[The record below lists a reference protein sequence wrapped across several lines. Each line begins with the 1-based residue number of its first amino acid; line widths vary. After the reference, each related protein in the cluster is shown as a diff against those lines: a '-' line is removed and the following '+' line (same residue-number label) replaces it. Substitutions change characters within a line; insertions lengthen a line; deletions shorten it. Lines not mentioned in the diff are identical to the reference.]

1 MCAQSQVFLNISQV
15 RLPSSALGKMLP
27 CAGDAERG
35 TLIALKSYFDGSYRG
50 VDWNDCECIGMG
62 GFAADDGIMAEF
74 EIGWAAM
81 LADSR
86 FRPAAPYL
94 HMKELRS
101 DSRKSPFAACKGWDN
116 TRRKRLVS
124 DVVEYLQS
132 LDQSRSRM
140 FLSSVDAR
148 AVQRRIES
156 GLNTKS
162 PIRFCTHF
170 CPHYVMAWFA
180 RDFPSLIVSEAH
192 FYFDRDEPFFDDFRA
207 LRRQME
213 SDRFEIAG
221 NRETWQLIKSVT
233 ETDSKRSPALQV
245 ADLLAWGA
253 VRQYTAPKGAFLQD
267 IAVIVKRVLPASWTH
282 WNDSNLHEA
291 IVP

>member
-1 MCAQSQVFLNISQV
+1 
-15 RLPSSALGKMLP
+15 MLP
-27 CAGDAERG
+27 CVGDAERG
-35 TLIALKSYFDGSYRG
+35 ILIALKSYFDGSHRG

-62 GFAADDGIMAEF
+62 GFAADDGVMAEF
-74 EIGWAAM
+74 EIGWDAM
-81 LADSR
+81 LADDR
-86 FRPAAPYL
+86 FRPVAPYL

-101 DSRKSPFAACKGWDN
+101 DSRKSPFAASRGWDN

-124 DVVEYLQS
+124 DVVNYLKS
-132 LDQSRSRM
+132 LDVSRSRM

-156 GLNTKS
+156 GLNTAS

-213 SDRFEIAG
+213 SNRFEIAG
-221 NRETWQLIKSVT
+221 NRETWQLVKSVT
-233 ETDSKRSPALQV
+233 ETDFKKTPALQV

-253 VRQYTAPKGAFLQD
+253 VRQYTAPEGAFLQD
-267 IAVIVKRVLPASWTH
+267 IAVIVKRVLPASWAH
-282 WNDSNLHEA
+282 WNDSNLQRA